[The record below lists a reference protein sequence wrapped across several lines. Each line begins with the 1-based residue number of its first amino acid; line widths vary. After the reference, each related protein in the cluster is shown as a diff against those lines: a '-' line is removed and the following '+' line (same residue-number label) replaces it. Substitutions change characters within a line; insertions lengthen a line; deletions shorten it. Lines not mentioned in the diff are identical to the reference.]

1 VCLNP
6 GLGEVFL
13 SVGFSLFLLNAEVR
27 AMYGKKTIPTR
38 NDSYLGDGGHLGD
51 DRQVVDDERDRL
63 LLVLGQVLS
72 VTKDAEAGDVSGGV
86 SVVLVHQT
94 GADPIESEMCRLL
107 GKKGIL

>member
-1 VCLNP
+1 
-6 GLGEVFL
+6 
-13 SVGFSLFLLNAEVR
+13 
-27 AMYGKKTIPTR
+27 MYGNGERKR
-38 NDSYLGDGGHLGD
+38 NGSYLGDGGHLGD

-72 VTKDAEAGDVSGGV
+72 VTQDAEAGDVSGRV